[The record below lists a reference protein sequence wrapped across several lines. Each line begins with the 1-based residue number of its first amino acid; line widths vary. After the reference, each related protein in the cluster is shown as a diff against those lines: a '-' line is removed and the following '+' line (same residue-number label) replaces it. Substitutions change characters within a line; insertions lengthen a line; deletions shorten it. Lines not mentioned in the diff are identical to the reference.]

1 MAMTLKVECPR
12 CPTALMHEDG
22 VLRCPMH
29 GTVTPL
35 RRAAAPEYT
44 ELVEHLELA
53 GDMPSWLPWP
63 LPLGWAVSDFG
74 VVCPDAGAAVASFM
88 SCGGMTVSDG
98 NVSLTVVTEEPGVGL
113 GARVAGVVHDDPGTQ
128 MLGRPVQTRVRAGE
142 ATVPLWL
149 VSTTT
154 EGAGGAEQEDPWNR
168 AVLVGEAQ
176 GRWLWLVITPASAA
190 LGIDAWGPLDD
201 MAGRGPELVDLAFA
215 PAPTGW

>member
-1 MAMTLKVECPR
+1 MTLKVECPR
-12 CPTALMHEDG
+12 CPTAVVQEDG
-22 VLRCPMH
+22 VLTCPMH
-29 GTVTPL
+29 GAVAPL
-35 RRAAAPEYT
+35 RRASSPTDYT
-44 ELVEHLELA
+44 ALAEHLELA
-53 GDMPSWLPWP
+53 GGLPSWLPWP

-74 VVCPDAGAAVASFM
+74 VVTPDRGTAIATFM
-88 SCGGMTVSDG
+88 SCGGMTDRDG

-128 MLGRPVQTRVRAGE
+128 MLGRPVQTRVRAGA

-154 EGAGGAEQEDPWNR
+154 EGAGGTDQEDPWDR

-201 MAGRGPELVDLAFA
+201 MAGRGPELVDLSFA
-215 PAPTGW
+215 PAGGDW